1 MRSLAVASVV
11 ALAAANA
18 AGGAPEFFHTDG
30 AWAMLKDGGVRT
42 WGDPGRGGDSSSVSD
57 MSGVDM
63 YGIEHGVQSVVA
75 TKSAFA
81 ALKADGSVI
90 SWGKASEGGDSRV
103 NLDSVVKLAASA
115 YAFAALR
122 ADGSVVFWGKLS
134 ADESE
139 ADEGNDG
146 NAAQHSLEASKPLE
160 PSHSQGD
167 AEADE
172 ADEALQDLELDSL
185 DSLDSGVVD
194 VIASSEAFA
203 CIKEDGTVYT
213 WDGDLLKKVYDGD
226 NPVVEVVGGLSS
238 FAALRKDGSVLT
250 WGHPEFGGDSSAVL
264 SHLQSG
270 VLRLERRSIFD
281 RGFIAWKANSTA
293 VIWGHNRKGVPLESQ
308 IVRAEQVQLKHGIQ
322 QLLK

>member
-1 MRSLAVASVV
+1 MRSLAVACIV
-11 ALAAANA
+11 ALVAANA
-18 AGGAPEFFHTDG
+18 SNAKAGGAPSFFHTDG

-42 WGDPGRGGDSSSVSD
+42 WGDPGRGGDSSSVGD
-57 MSGVDM
+57 MSGL
-63 YGIEHGVQSVVA
+63 EHGVQSVVA

-90 SWGKASEGGDSRV
+90 SWGKASEGGDSRAV

-122 ADGSVVFWGKLS
+122 ADGGVVFWGKLS

-139 ADEGNDG
+139 ASEVSEASDASSHDGAQG
-146 NAAQHSLEASKPLE
+146 NAAQHSLE
-160 PSHSQGD
+160 PSEGR
-167 AEADE
+167 DE
-172 ADEALQDLELDSL
+172 EALQALEDLDE
-185 DSLDSGVVD
+185 LDSGVVD

-226 NPVVEVVGGLSS
+226 NPVVDVVGGLSS
-238 FAALRKDGSVLT
+238 FSALRKDGSVLT
-250 WGHPEFGGDSSAVL
+250 WGHPEFGGDSSAVRL
-264 SHLQSG
+264 HLQSG

-281 RGFIAWKANSTA
+281 RGFVAWKANSTA
-293 VIWGHNRKGVPLESQ
+293 VIWGHNTKGVPLESQ
-308 IVRAEQVQLKHGIQ
+308 IVHAEQVQLKHGIQ
-322 QLLK
+322 QLFKHIRI